1 MKRTLKRLVVL
12 LVVAAAVWWVWSNRD
27 RLEVLS
33 NNNVR
38 IQGEWHP
45 VKMDFN
51 EPDTYLF
58 AEGIISKD
66 GFEWGA
72 YVFRKST
79 RLEVTVRG
87 SPARCLHADEGE
99 PPPPV
104 RALPMPLVMKAWQ
117 TGTSG
122 DRIWPVGLRSGR

>member
-1 MKRTLKRLVVL
+1 MKRILKRLVVL
-12 LVVAAAVWWVWSNRD
+12 LVVAAAVWWVWSNRE

-38 IQGEWHP
+38 IRGEWHP

-51 EPDTYLF
+51 EPEIYLF

-72 YVFRKST
+72 YVFRKNT
-79 RLEVTVRG
+79 RLEVTVRDHVTTYELEF
-87 SPARCLHADEGE
+87 PDDENMVWLVRSKDGE
-99 PPPPV
+99 
-104 RALPMPLVMKAWQ
+104 LVP
-117 TGTSG
+117 S
-122 DRIWPVGLRSGR
+122 LRWRR

>member
-1 MKRTLKRLVVL
+1 MKRILKRLVVL

-27 RLEVLS
+27 RLEILS

-58 AEGIISKD
+58 AEGIISKN

-79 RLEVTVRG
+79 RLEVTVRDRVTTYKLEF
-87 SPARCLHADEGE
+87 PDDENMVWLVRSKDGE
-99 PPPPV
+99 
-104 RALPMPLVMKAWQ
+104 LVP
-117 TGTSG
+117 S
-122 DRIWPVGLRSGR
+122 LRWRR